1 MEKRKILYQDKIK
14 SIVNRKQNKYQ
25 ETIKID
31 DKYQETINLEDIS
44 KELTNNIIEV
54 NKDFLK
60 IKIENNMFQIYG
72 KTIITSTNPDLIQS
86 LVINKYNYNIN
97 NNYFTGSV
105 YGIWNSGNSSGIAE
119 VKDSNSQLKITF
131 LSSELL
137 TINTSISFCIYG
149 NFSSF
154 SSTDIVV
161 KSTKYFPPDPH
172 IAVSDEKIIIVSNLK
187 MNIYHKESLRLDSEF
202 DIFKLFTSLNYNDN
216 LNLSDPWIIF
226 DIFLK
231 RFIVILLDLGSGS
244 ILLSLSRRSN
254 PISFTNVLSKDIII
268 ESDWVSYIFN
278 RSTVFPG
285 FEVYPDYPKL
295 GYCNFN
301 STSIYYIT
309 NNAYTI
315 KDEEYKGVDIFGITF
330 DPITYNYKYVYSKQI
345 NTTDSFCIFPLQI
358 YDNNSQY
365 MYFAE
370 SQLKKISNII
380 KIYKL
385 ENTLQEQ
392 IDFPLFNITFFNLQ
406 VNNYFT
412 PYNVKQLNGIYLDS
426 LGTRIFCG
434 VVRNNMLY
442 TAHTIRDSDTSY
454 YNSVRWY
461 KIFLATEPDLI
472 MQDNI
477 KYYYNRSN
485 CHVWMPSINVDINN
499 NVALCFSICS
509 TQIKPSVGIITR
521 IYNSNIS
528 SNIKIIYKS
537 MYDYTN
543 DLTNPSRWGDYVGL
557 ALDTD
562 GLTFWNAN
570 EIVDEE
576 NSNLWNIYSSSFQVD
591 LNGNNYLTMTEE
603 INNYKENQTL
613 SYNKNLLRIYN
624 KKNH

>member
-1 MEKRKILYQDKIK
+1 
-14 SIVNRKQNKYQ
+14 
-25 ETIKID
+25 
-31 DKYQETINLEDIS
+31 
-44 KELTNNIIEV
+44 
-54 NKDFLK
+54 
-60 IKIENNMFQIYG
+60 
-72 KTIITSTNPDLIQS
+72 
-86 LVINKYNYNIN
+86 
-97 NNYFTGSV
+97 
-105 YGIWNSGNSSGIAE
+105 
-119 VKDSNSQLKITF
+119 
-131 LSSELL
+131 
-137 TINTSISFCIYG
+137 
-149 NFSSF
+149 
-154 SSTDIVV
+154 
-161 KSTKYFPPDPH
+161 
-172 IAVSDEKIIIVSNLK
+172 
-187 MNIYHKESLRLDSEF
+187 
-202 DIFKLFTSLNYNDN
+202 
-216 LNLSDPWIIF
+216 
-226 DIFLK
+226 
-231 RFIVILLDLGSGS
+231 
-244 ILLSLSRRSN
+244 
-254 PISFTNVLSKDIII
+254 
-268 ESDWVSYIFN
+268 
-278 RSTVFPG
+278 
-285 FEVYPDYPKL
+285 
-295 GYCNFN
+295 
-301 STSIYYIT
+301 
-309 NNAYTI
+309 
-315 KDEEYKGVDIFGITF
+315 
-330 DPITYNYKYVYSKQI
+330 
-345 NTTDSFCIFPLQI
+345 
-358 YDNNSQY
+358 

-461 KIFLATEPDLI
+461 KIFLASEPDLI

-477 KYYYNRSN
+477 KYFYNRSY

-499 NVALCFSICS
+499 NIALCFSICS
-509 TQIKPSVGIITR
+509 NQIKPSVGIITR
-521 IYNSNIS
+521 FYNSNIS